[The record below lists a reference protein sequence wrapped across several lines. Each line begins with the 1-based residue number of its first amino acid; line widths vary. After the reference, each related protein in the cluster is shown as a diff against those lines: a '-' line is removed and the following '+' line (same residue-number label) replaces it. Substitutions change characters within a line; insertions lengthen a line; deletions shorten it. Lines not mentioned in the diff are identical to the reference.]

1 MRMDALK
8 ASMPDREI
16 RCYPALLSTEAEAQ
30 SWARS
35 RAPVGAV
42 VVADYQAS
50 PRSRGGL
57 PWKIPDHGAGFSV
70 VVKPQY
76 LEHQEGRIYV
86 AATAALSDIATLPK
100 ITWPDRAWDGDRHLG
115 AVAVYAEIQLF
126 GMLWAVVSFM
136 VDDAGEEPEQLIAT
150 ILTNFD
156 ARLEQNP
163 ENLVSDY
170 EDMLAT
176 IGRLVTAHL
185 IPMGPNGRRIS
196 GTALGVDIDG
206 SLKIGSGDGEGIAV
220 RPQHVGILDVAS

>member
-1 MRMDALK
+1 MRVEALK
-8 ASMPDREI
+8 TSMPDREI
-16 RCYPALLSTEAEAQ
+16 RHYPALLSTEAEAQ

-50 PRSRGGL
+50 PRIRGGL
-57 PWKIPDHGAGFSV
+57 PWKIPDRGAGFSV
-70 VVKPQY
+70 VVRPNY

-86 AATAALSDIATLPK
+86 AATTALSGIATLPE
-100 ITWPDRAWDGDRHLG
+100 IAWPDRAWDGDRHLG
-115 AVAVYAEIQLF
+115 AVAVYAEVELF
-126 GMLWAVVSFM
+126 HVLWAVVSFM
-136 VDDAGEEPEQLIAT
+136 VDDAGEEPEHLVAT

-163 ENLVSDY
+163 ENLISDY

-176 IGRLVTAHL
+176 IGCLVTAHL

-206 SLKIGSGDGEGIAV
+206 SLKIGSGDGESVAV
-220 RPQHVGILDVAS
+220 RPQHVGILDAAS

>member
-1 MRMDALK
+1 MRVEALK
-8 ASMPDREI
+8 AFMPEREI

-42 VVADYQAS
+42 VIADYQAS

-57 PWKIPDHGAGFSV
+57 PWKIPDRGTGFSV
-70 VVKPQY
+70 IVKPKY

-86 AATAALSDIATLPK
+86 AATTALSDIATSPE
-100 ITWPDRAWDGDRHLG
+100 ITWPDRTWDGDRHLG
-115 AVAVYAEIQLF
+115 AVAVYAELELLRV
-126 GMLWAVVSFM
+126 LWAVVSFM
-136 VDDAGEEPEQLIAT
+136 VDDVGEKPEQLVAT
-150 ILTNFD
+150 ILINLD

-163 ENLVSDY
+163 EDLISEY

-176 IGRLVTAHL
+176 IGRPVTAHL

-206 SLKIGSGDGEGIAV
+206 SLKIGSGNGEGVAV
-220 RPQHVGILDVAS
+220 RPQHVGILDVAP